1 MDLSE
6 EEYEAFGRGVA
17 ALAAQR
23 ERKPRDFE
31 AFVSFLG
38 RNGPYGAVVDG
49 ANAALFGQNW
59 EEGGFSF
66 AQIQAVVAQLHCERP
81 ALKPLV
87 VRPSAARQHMLGH
100 TGTLQCRQCRWS
112 HSTMPT
118 YGMQLITQQ
127 DSTAL
132 VEGHAPSS

>member
-1 MDLSE
+1 MTWNASCALQAMDLSE

-31 AFVSFLG
+31 AFVAFLD

-66 AQIQAVVAQLHCERP
+66 AQIQAVVSQLHCERP

-87 VRPSAARQHMLGH
+87 VRP
-100 TGTLQCRQCRWS
+100 
-112 HSTMPT
+112 
-118 YGMQLITQQ
+118 
-127 DSTAL
+127 
-132 VEGHAPSS
+132 

>member
-6 EEYEAFGRGVA
+6 EEYEAFGRGIA

-31 AFVSFLG
+31 AFAAYLE
-38 RNGPYGAVVDG
+38 RNGPYGAIMDG

-66 AQIQAVVAQLHCERP
+66 PQIQAVVSQLRSERP

-87 VRPSAARQHMLGH
+87 VSLQEMQTVCGKAP
-100 TGTLQCRQCRWS
+100 TLCNAGC
-112 HSTMPT
+112 
-118 YGMQLITQQ
+118 L
-127 DSTAL
+127 TA
-132 VEGHAPSS
+132 

>member
-1 MDLSE
+1 MSCGLQAMDLSE

-66 AQIQAVVAQLHCERP
+66 AQIQAVVGQLRCERP

-87 VRPSAARQHMLGH
+87 VRSFGCASACAGAHR
-100 TGTLQCRQCRWS
+100 
-112 HSTMPT
+112 HSAVQVVRRVNVSVWHAAEACST
-118 YGMQLITQQ
+118 
-127 DSTAL
+127 TAL
-132 VEGHAPSS
+132 L

>member
-6 EEYEAFGRGVA
+6 EEYEAFGQGVA

-31 AFVSFLG
+31 AFAAFLG

-66 AQIQAVVAQLHCERP
+66 AQIQAVVAQLQSERP

-87 VRPSAARQHMLGH
+87 VRAFSCASAHA
-100 TGTLQCRQCRWS
+100 GTHR
-112 HSTMPT
+112 HSAV
-118 YGMQLITQQ
+118 QV
-127 DSTAL
+127 A
-132 VEGHAPSS
+132 

>member
-31 AFVSFLG
+31 AFVAFLG

-66 AQIQAVVAQLHCERP
+66 AQIQAVVAQLQSERP

-87 VRPSAARQHMLGH
+87 VRASSCASAHA
-100 TGTLQCRQCRWS
+100 GTHR
-112 HSTMPT
+112 HSAV
-118 YGMQLITQQ
+118 QV
-127 DSTAL
+127 A
-132 VEGHAPSS
+132 

>member
-66 AQIQAVVAQLHCERP
+66 AQIQAVVAQLQSERP
-81 ALKPLV
+81 DLKPLV
-87 VRPSAARQHMLGH
+87 VTAFSCASAFAGTHQHCAMEVVWRCDVSVWH
-100 TGTLQCRQCRWS
+100 AAEASSKATLLWLMV
-112 HSTMPT
+112 TVP
-118 YGMQLITQQ
+118 
-127 DSTAL
+127 
-132 VEGHAPSS
+132 VF